1 MGIMWEGLVQGL
13 SGVWVIARI
22 VIPLMI
28 LLEIAGANRILE
40 RLNGIMAR
48 MFRWIGLTEE
58 GAFPVVV
65 AVFFGLSF
73 GSGVII
79 SHLDEGKVSPREVRI
94 IGVFMALCH
103 ALVEDTA
110 IFLAVGV
117 PLFFLL
123 VPRLAAA
130 YLCCWGLHR
139 FMVWRERREFQG
151 KAVNG

>member
-58 GAFPVVV
+58 VPFPLLWP
-65 AVFFGLSF
+65 FFGLSF
-73 GSGVII
+73 GSGDY
-79 SHLDEGKVSPREVRI
+79 LSP
-94 IGVFMALCH
+94 G
-103 ALVEDTA
+103 
-110 IFLAVGV
+110 
-117 PLFFLL
+117 
-123 VPRLAAA
+123 
-130 YLCCWGLHR
+130 
-139 FMVWRERREFQG
+139 
-151 KAVNG
+151 

>member
-1 MGIMWEGLVQGL
+1 MWEGLVQGL

-65 AVFFGLSF
+65 AVF
-73 GSGVII
+73 
-79 SHLDEGKVSPREVRI
+79 
-94 IGVFMALCH
+94 
-103 ALVEDTA
+103 
-110 IFLAVGV
+110 LA
-117 PLFFLL
+117 
-123 VPRLAAA
+123 
-130 YLCCWGLHR
+130 
-139 FMVWRERREFQG
+139 
-151 KAVNG
+151 